1 MSGQTQVAVLDEI
14 LPEQSAQNIS
24 VFVKRLFSMAS
35 FIALEHGMTNDFSM
49 GLEAFIEKHGKP
61 ALRAVQDLILNEE
74 TASSIALEALQYIG
88 NSDSKVWHD
97 ERRKMLERCL
107 LASRSAWVRDGAGLG
122 LASLDDPQSIPALE
136 IAIAKESN
144 KTLKEDLNLVLDQL
158 KDTLLE
164 S

>member
-1 MSGQTQVAVLDEI
+1 MSERTETAVLDEA
-14 LPEQSAQNIS
+14 LPEHSAQDIS
-24 VFVKRLFSMAS
+24 ACVKRLFSMAA
-35 FIALEHGMTNDFSM
+35 FIALDPGMTNDFSM
-49 GLEAFIEKHGKP
+49 GLAAFIEKHGKP
-61 ALRAVQDLILNEE
+61 ALRAVQELVLNEE

-107 LASRSAWVRDGAGLG
+107 LASRSAWARDGAGLG

-136 IAIAKESN
+136 MAIAKESN
-144 KTLKEDLNLVLDQL
+144 QELREDLLQVLEQL